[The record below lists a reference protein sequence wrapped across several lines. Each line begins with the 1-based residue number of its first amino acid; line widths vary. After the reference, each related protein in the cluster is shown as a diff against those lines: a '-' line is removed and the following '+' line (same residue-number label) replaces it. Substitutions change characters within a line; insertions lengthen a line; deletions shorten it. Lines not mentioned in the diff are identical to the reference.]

1 VHADDARTIE
11 CYLRGDPD
19 AVALVERW
27 LALAAGPFRRRLG
40 LEWED
45 VLQDARLEAFRQ
57 LAAARFRGEARLKTY
72 LGRVACLTCID
83 AVRRLRRRPAVESD
97 EAAAE
102 VPSAEPSP
110 LDLTLRR
117 DAHRSV
123 RAVLDFTSPQCQQ
136 LWRMIHEGLSYKEM
150 AARVGVAEGTLR
162 VRVHRCR
169 CEALQVL
176 GGNAERQPDDEAK
189 RGKEL

>member
-1 VHADDARTIE
+1 VHPDDARTIA
-11 CYLRGDPD
+11 CYLRGDLD

-57 LAAARFRGEARLKTY
+57 LSAARFRGEARLKTY

-83 AVRRLRRRPAVESD
+83 AVRRLRRRPPMETD
-97 EAAAE
+97 ETAAE
-102 VPSAEPSP
+102 VPSPEPSP

-117 DAHRSV
+117 DTDRSV
-123 RAVLDFTSPQCQQ
+123 RAVLDSTSPQCQE
-136 LWRMIHEGLSYKEM
+136 LWRMIHQGLSYKEM
-150 AARVGVAEGTLR
+150 ASRVGVAEGTLR

-169 CEALQVL
+169 CEALEVL
-176 GGNAERQPDDEAK
+176 NGNASPRPDDGEE
-189 RGKEL
+189 GG

>member
-1 VHADDARTIE
+1 VHPDDARTIE
-11 CYLRGDPD
+11 RYLRGDLD

-57 LAAARFRGEARLKTY
+57 LDAARFRGEARLKTY

-83 AVRRLRRRPAVESD
+83 AVRRLRRRPLMESD
-97 EAAAE
+97 ESAAE
-102 VPSAEPSP
+102 VPSSEPSP
-110 LDLTLRR
+110 LDLTMRR
-117 DAHRSV
+117 DAYRSARV
-123 RAVLDFTSPQCQQ
+123 VLDSTSPQCRE

-150 AARVGVAEGTLR
+150 SSRVGVAEGTLR

-169 CEALQVL
+169 CEALELLNGSAVP
-176 GGNAERQPDDEAK
+176 APDDEDR
-189 RGKEL
+189 RG